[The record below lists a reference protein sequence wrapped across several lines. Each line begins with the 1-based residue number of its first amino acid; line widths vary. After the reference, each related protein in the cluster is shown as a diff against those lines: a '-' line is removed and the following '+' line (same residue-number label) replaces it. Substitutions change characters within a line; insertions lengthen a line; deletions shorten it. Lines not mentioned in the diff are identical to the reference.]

1 MQRPD
6 LDYASYHSQ
15 SLAQMQKSR
24 RTRSN
29 VASMKVDKL
38 NTWDKVQG
46 VKKFDESKYPPW
58 LFKHNEDPTVNRVL
72 QPDEHESQLQADIG
86 SDHEE
91 FDLRLAE
98 HRARALEKDL
108 GIDVQRK
115 GKDLYN
121 AGGKF
126 MIEMNLHTAGR
137 SLADLIDKVENNLLS
152 EDHQSSSKMVNKS
165 IRSSKSVMSQ
175 KNSSKGK
182 SKRK

>member
-1 MQRPD
+1 M
-6 LDYASYHSQ
+6 L
-15 SLAQMQKSR
+15 
-24 RTRSN
+24 
-29 VASMKVDKL
+29 V
-38 NTWDKVQG
+38 
-46 VKKFDESKYPPW
+46 
-58 LFKHNEDPTVNRVL
+58 
-72 QPDEHESQLQADIG
+72 DIG

-108 GIDVQRK
+108 GIDLDRR

-137 SLADLIDKVENNLLS
+137 HLADLIDKVENNLLS
-152 EDHQSSSKMVNKS
+152 EDHQSSKMVNNNKS
-165 IRSSKSVMSQ
+165 SLRSSKSVMSK
-175 KNSSKGK
+175 KNSIKSVKSITSK

>member
-1 MQRPD
+1 M
-6 LDYASYHSQ
+6 
-15 SLAQMQKSR
+15 
-24 RTRSN
+24 
-29 VASMKVDKL
+29 
-38 NTWDKVQG
+38 
-46 VKKFDESKYPPW
+46 
-58 LFKHNEDPTVNRVL
+58 
-72 QPDEHESQLQADIG
+72 
-86 SDHEE
+86 
-91 FDLRLAE
+91 
-98 HRARALEKDL
+98 
-108 GIDVQRK
+108 QRK

-165 IRSSKSVMSQ
+165 IRSSKSVMSK